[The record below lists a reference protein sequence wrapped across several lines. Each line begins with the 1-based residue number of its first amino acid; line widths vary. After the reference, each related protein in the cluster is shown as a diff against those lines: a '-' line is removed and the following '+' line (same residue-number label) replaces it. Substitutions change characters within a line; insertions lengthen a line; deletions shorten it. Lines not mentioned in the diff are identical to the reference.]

1 MVFQVGAFSD
11 AAVFG
16 IACPVLIRFDF
27 TWVIFSPR
35 DNTIQY
41 NTIQYNKSLL

>member
-1 MVFQVGAFSD
+1 MVFQIGAFSD

-16 IACPVLIRFDF
+16 RACPILIRFDF

-35 DNTIQY
+35 DDYHTGFY
-41 NTIQYNKSLL
+41 